1 MKKVTKL
8 ICLVMALV
16 ILSTSFVFAA
26 GSKSTTVKHKGKQYG
41 EYTGYTKTKKATFT
55 GVKKTKRASIKT
67 KVIAKS
73 FKKDGKTY
81 TVNKVVKNAFKGC
94 KKLRKITYKGKV
106 ALKFASG
113 AFSGV
118 KTSKI
123 TFKCYKKSMSKATFA
138 KIKKNLKKAG
148 FKGKIV
154 RA

>member
-55 GVKKTKRASIKT
+55 GVKKSKRASIK
-67 KVIAKS
+67 AKLITTS
-73 FKKDGKTY
+73 FKQNGKKY
-81 TVNKVVKNAFKGC
+81 TVNKVAKNAFKGC
-94 KKLRKITYKGKV
+94 KKLKTIKYKGKT
-106 ALKFASG
+106 ALKVAKG
-113 AFSGV
+113 AFSGL